1 MRKKLILVVATLM
14 GLGTAAA
21 MAQTLFTL
29 NNRQVA
35 SIPFRFAVGD
45 RMMPAGTYIF
55 ELNREHRMAVLE
67 DENRHPLM
75 FFVDLGEARKASA
88 TGQLVFRHYGDGFF
102 LKKARLQGSTSE
114 VLFRTGVLEKQLA
127 KADQAADNIV
137 VQASAR

>member
-1 MRKKLILVVATLM
+1 MRKKLILVVATLI

-29 NNRQVA
+29 NNRQIA

-55 ELNREHRMAVLE
+55 EVNREHRVAVLE

-75 FFVDLGEARKASA
+75 FFVDLGETRKASA
-88 TGQLVFRHYGDGFF
+88 TAQLVLERTDC
-102 LKKARLQGSTSE
+102 KVATSLRPGRFSE
-114 VLFRTGVLEKQLA
+114 G
-127 KADQAADNIV
+127 
-137 VQASAR
+137 ASRSPV